1 MNSPNRP
8 RRTLVAT
15 ILIVRAVFIASI
27 VGLIAKHTSTTNVNL
42 HRLCWQAA
50 IT

>member
-8 RRTLVAT
+8 RRTLVAA
-15 ILIVRAVFIASI
+15 ISVVRAVFIASL
-27 VGLIAKHTSTTNVNL
+27 VGLIAKHTSATNVNL
-42 HRLCWQAA
+42 YRLCWQAA

>member
-8 RRTLVAT
+8 HRTLAAAISV
-15 ILIVRAVFIASI
+15 VRAVFIASL

-42 HRLCWQAA
+42 YCLCWQAT